1 MPVLEVI
8 GNSLTIRGYILSE
21 VTTDPARL
29 ERGKAFVNEGLAE
42 GSLKPIIAKTFPFEQ
57 IVEAHRYL
65 ESNQQIGKIV
75 VTV

>member
-1 MPVLEVI
+1 V

-21 VTTDPARL
+21 ITTDPARMD
-29 ERGKAFVNEGLAE
+29 RGKRFVNEGLAD
-42 GSLKPIIAKTFPFEQ
+42 GSLKPIIAKIFRFEE

-65 ESNQQIGKIV
+65 ESNQQVGKIV